1 MQLAEQSVRS
11 VREQIVD
18 TLRAEVLAG
27 AWSNHAPVRE
37 QALAERFGVSRGPIR
52 DALQELSR
60 EGVLVYRQN
69 KGVRVNTPPA
79 EAERQLL
86 QAMRREMESFCLSQ
100 CIDQLTPTDDEQLAD
115 ILAELTRAC
124 ESGDLSSIADCDL
137 AMHRYLVRSASS
149 ELEAIWQSITSRL
162 LMDYSRID
170 RFDQIVSEHEA
181 IVEAVKQRDLKSAQ
195 QAINANI
202 I

>member
-1 MQLAEQSVRS
+1 MQLVEQPVRS

-27 AWSNHAPVRE
+27 AWSNDEPVRE
-37 QALAERFGVSRGPIR
+37 QALAKRFGVSRGPIR
-52 DALQELSR
+52 DVLQQLSR
-60 EGVLVYRQN
+60 EGVLIYRPN

-86 QAMRREMESFCLSQ
+86 QSMRLEMEIFCLGQ
-100 CIDQLTPTDDEQLAD
+100 CIDQLTEADHEQLER

-124 ESGDLSSIADCDL
+124 ANADLTAIADCAL
-137 AMHRYLVRSASS
+137 ALHRTLVRRASG
-149 ELEAIWQSITSRL
+149 ELEAIWLSITSRL

-170 RFDQIVSEHEA
+170 RIVGIVAEHEA
-181 IVEAVKQRDLKSAQ
+181 IVKAVKNRNLKSAQ
-195 QAINANI
+195 RAINANI

>member
-1 MQLAEQSVRS
+1 MV
-11 VREQIVD
+11 
-18 TLRAEVLAG
+18 
-27 AWSNHAPVRE
+27 
-37 QALAERFGVSRGPIR
+37 
-52 DALQELSR
+52 
-60 EGVLVYRQN
+60 
-69 KGVRVNTPPA
+69 TPDPD
-79 EAERQLL
+79 
-86 QAMRREMESFCLSQ
+86 FCLSQ

-124 ESGDLSSIADCDL
+124 DSGDPSSIADCDL